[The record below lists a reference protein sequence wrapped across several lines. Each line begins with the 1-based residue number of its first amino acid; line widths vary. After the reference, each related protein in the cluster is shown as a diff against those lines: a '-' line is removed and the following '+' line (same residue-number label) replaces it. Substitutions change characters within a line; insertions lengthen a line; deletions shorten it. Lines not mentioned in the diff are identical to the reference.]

1 MKLSQAHLFYL
12 LLAALLL
19 SSLGLTVREGLDTRP
34 VPPPKTP
41 PGADGW
47 GGVDPT
53 KPKGGKVPAGALPGP
68 DGAAAQ
74 GIPKDQYYLLKD
86 LWEDTSSGHN
96 LVKTVFVE
104 CGQGYYDKGP
114 EALKPVGETEFVV
127 GVAKESISDPSKAQI
142 SAIVSHANMMLG
154 DSVGEVL
161 EAHIDKGEGLFKGI
175 RHAGGWDDSEEVR
188 NSHSNPIRHI
198 SVSYT
203 HLTLPTKA

>member
-74 GIPKDQYYLLKD
+74 GISKDQVPKGEEDLYVLK
-86 LWEDTSSGHN
+86 
-96 LVKTVFVE
+96 
-104 CGQGYYDKGP
+104 
-114 EALKPVGETEFVV
+114 
-127 GVAKESISDPSKAQI
+127 
-142 SAIVSHANMMLG
+142 SAIVPPVCPKCPDIQVCPDKNEECPPCPPCGRCPAPAFKCKKVPDLKSSNTSYLPQPILT
-154 DSVGEVL
+154 DFSQFSV
-161 EAHIDKGEGLFKGI
+161 
-175 RHAGGWDDSEEVR
+175 
-188 NSHSNPIRHI
+188 
-198 SVSYT
+198 
-203 HLTLPTKA
+203 